1 MMTVSDQYRVSMVV
15 NYDCGG
21 EGVSPQKRGLEGL
34 ANEGHVRASG
44 VCVITEY

>member
-1 MMTVSDQYRVSMVV
+1 MTVLDQYRVSIVV

-21 EGVSPQKRGLEGL
+21 GGISPKKRGLEGL
-34 ANEGHVRASG
+34 ANERHVRASG